1 MQFSRVFSGLL
12 VGIFPESDGDCIKI
26 GIEEIR
32 IRVQGDLRGLVPEN
46 PLQRQNVDAGRHRQA
61 GRGVPQIVRRICWTF
76 ARFTA
81 PQIRPRVGFGRGR
94 RAPVSSSDQLVRSAG
109 LDVTVLGGV

>member
-1 MQFSRVFSGLL
+1 MCRKS
-12 VGIFPESDGDCIKI
+12 C
-26 GIEEIR
+26 
-32 IRVQGDLRGLVPEN
+32 
-46 PLQRQNVDAGRHRQA
+46 
-61 GRGVPQIVRRICWTF
+61 GVICWTF

>member
-1 MQFSRVFSGLL
+1 MSRVTFADLC
-12 VGIFPESDGDCIKI
+12 P
-26 GIEEIR
+26 R
-32 IRVQGDLRGLVPEN
+32 IRCSAKTLTPADTAKLAAVCRKSC
-46 PLQRQNVDAGRHRQA
+46 
-61 GRGVPQIVRRICWTF
+61 GVICWTF

-94 RAPVSSSDQLVRSAG
+94 RAPGSSSDQLVRSAG

>member
-46 PLQRQNVDAGRHRQA
+46 PLQRQTLTPADTAKLAAVCRKSC
-61 GRGVPQIVRRICWTF
+61 GVICWTF

>member
-32 IRVQGDLRGLVPEN
+32 IRVTFADLCPRIRCSAKTLTPADTAKLAAVC
-46 PLQRQNVDAGRHRQA
+46 RKSC
-61 GRGVPQIVRRICWTF
+61 GVICWTF

-81 PQIRPRVGFGRGR
+81 PQIR
-94 RAPVSSSDQLVRSAG
+94 Q
-109 LDVTVLGGV
+109 

>member
-1 MQFSRVFSGLL
+1 MPFPVVLDACVLVPHPLVRSASKRSAYVSRVTFADLC
-12 VGIFPESDGDCIKI
+12 P
-26 GIEEIR
+26 R
-32 IRVQGDLRGLVPEN
+32 IRCSAKTLTPADTAKLAAVCRKSC
-46 PLQRQNVDAGRHRQA
+46 
-61 GRGVPQIVRRICWTF
+61 GVICWTF

>member
-1 MQFSRVFSGLL
+1 ML

-61 GRGVPQIVRRICWTF
+61 GRGVPHWTF

>member
-1 MQFSRVFSGLL
+1 ML

-61 GRGVPQIVRRICWTF
+61 GRGVPQIVRSDLLDLCALHR
-76 ARFTA
+76 AA
-81 PQIRPRVGFGRGR
+81 DPPVGFGRGR

>member
-46 PLQRQNVDAGRHRQA
+46 PLQRPPADTAKLAAVCRKSC
-61 GRGVPQIVRRICWTF
+61 GVICWTF